1 MKWLSEKVKGL
12 KRTQKRSRDRETAR
26 KHTTTATSTVTS
38 TPSSLRASSPSIRT
52 PRLCNPSPLLD
63 EMDAGIEID
72 FPSSPPLT
80 RSSSHITLQ
89 DSPVASRTESN
100 KRRCMGDKVVEFVV
114 GLMRDGLLKP
124 RFMIELAQM
133 VEAEQEAPSHEVSE
147 EVDCESNN
155 QITPRVHTRVVL
167 GHLSRDLP
175 VGEGG
180 LESPS
185 ADERAA
191 ADSVP
196 GGTDAAIR
204 DTPALFVPE
213 SPQPM
218 EGVEHTSSDCSGDD
232 HASTISHGVDSDSR
246 VRQGHL
252 VSVPTLRKDT
262 PALLIPESPQPM
274 EEVEHTLNSYT
285 GDGHASIHS
294 DAVDSRD
301 RRGHLVW
308 EPAMRDPA
316 DGSTRISPPNSSQR
330 RNKRSLSEDPDYVPS
345 SQEESGEDNDLESLG
360 SEEEGSEGSEVGY
373 EDDGDGDDKEDGD
386 GDGEWES
393 GVEAASNVTTAAVS
407 RNAPSVRKKKS
418 STDVF
423 WDDDVDLNTFYDESA
438 EKNEAPPDI
447 NLITADGIPDPGV
460 ELLDPTDPKVSRPS
474 TQEEDPPVQLD
485 LRDLR
490 ISDDALRNKL

>member
-1 MKWLSEKVKGL
+1 
-12 KRTQKRSRDRETAR
+12 
-26 KHTTTATSTVTS
+26 
-38 TPSSLRASSPSIRT
+38 
-52 PRLCNPSPLLD
+52 
-63 EMDAGIEID
+63 
-72 FPSSPPLT
+72 
-80 RSSSHITLQ
+80 
-89 DSPVASRTESN
+89 
-100 KRRCMGDKVVEFVV
+100 
-114 GLMRDGLLKP
+114 
-124 RFMIELAQM
+124 
-133 VEAEQEAPSHEVSE
+133 
-147 EVDCESNN
+147 
-155 QITPRVHTRVVL
+155 
-167 GHLSRDLP
+167 
-175 VGEGG
+175 
-180 LESPS
+180 
-185 ADERAA
+185 
-191 ADSVP
+191 
-196 GGTDAAIR
+196 
-204 DTPALFVPE
+204 
-213 SPQPM
+213 
-218 EGVEHTSSDCSGDD
+218 
-232 HASTISHGVDSDSR
+232 
-246 VRQGHL
+246 
-252 VSVPTLRKDT
+252 
-262 PALLIPESPQPM
+262 
-274 EEVEHTLNSYT
+274 
-285 GDGHASIHS
+285 
-294 DAVDSRD
+294 
-301 RRGHLVW
+301 
-308 EPAMRDPA
+308 MRDPA